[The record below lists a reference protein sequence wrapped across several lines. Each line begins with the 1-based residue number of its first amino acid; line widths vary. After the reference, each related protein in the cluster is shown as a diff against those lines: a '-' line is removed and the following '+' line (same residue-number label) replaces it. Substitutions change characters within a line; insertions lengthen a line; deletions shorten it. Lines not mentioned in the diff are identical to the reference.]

1 MRYVISLALVLLTTA
16 PALAG
21 DRAFYLVFVDATGDE
36 ATGDETTSNA
46 DAVLSGLLN
55 CAEVPMEECR
65 RAHAP
70 DRAPGGWDT
79 ITLYSLPETVSEELV
94 IRAVT
99 SARARRALHEAL
111 REASFWMDGL
121 LILQR
126 SGPRLRLTALS
137 GEGRPLGRAQAR
149 IRRSAVSAR
158 DASRLV
164 RAAMRPIRANF
175 SP

>member
-1 MRYVISLALVLLTTA
+1 MRYIVLSALALLITA

-21 DRAFYLVFVDATGDE
+21 DRAFYIVFID

-46 DAVLSGLLN
+46 DSVLGGLLD
-55 CAEVPMEECR
+55 CGEAPMQECR

-70 DRAPGGWDT
+70 DTAPGGWDT
-79 ITLYSLPETVSEELV
+79 ITLYSLPETVSEEQV
-94 IRAVT
+94 VRAVT

-111 REASFWMDGL
+111 REASFWMDGYL
-121 LILQR
+121 VLQR
-126 SGPRLRLTALS
+126 SGRRLSLTVLS
-137 GEGRPLGRAQAR
+137 GEGRPLGRARAR
-149 IRRSAVSAR
+149 LRGNALSPR